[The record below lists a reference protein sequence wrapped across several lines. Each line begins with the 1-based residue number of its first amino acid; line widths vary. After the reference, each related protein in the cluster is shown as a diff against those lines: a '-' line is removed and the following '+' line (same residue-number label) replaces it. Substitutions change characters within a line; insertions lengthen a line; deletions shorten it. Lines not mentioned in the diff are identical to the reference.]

1 MTTLQAAPQG
11 ASTRQPVIAH
21 IDMDAFYASVE
32 IARHPELAD
41 VPMWV
46 GGADRGVV
54 LSANYPAREYG
65 VQGGMSVSRAKRLCP
80 KGVAIR
86 PDHDTYSLVSR
97 GVFALLSTITE
108 RVEIASID
116 EAFCDITGAQTRL
129 GSPRDIGE
137 FVRARIADEQ
147 YIPASV
153 GIGPTKFIAKVASKA
168 AKPDGLVEVAPNE
181 VVDFLHPMGVDVI
194 WGVGPA
200 TADSLHKLG
209 LYTVGDVARTP
220 KETLQRAFG
229 YRQGAWL
236 YDLSWGKDDRRVEAE
251 PVERSVGTQE
261 TFSRDTDDAAVVRT
275 ELLRVCATTA
285 SRMRAAGVMGR
296 TVVLSLRFSDFT
308 TITRSATLPYP
319 TDVTDDLFAAAWRS
333 FCRLNLQRARIRRVG
348 VRVEGLIDADQAYQ
362 QPTLDSPERGMREVE
377 AAADAAIRKFGPAA
391 VKRARLTNRH
401 F

>member
-1 MTTLQAAPQG
+1 MTMVQTLPRQAA
-11 ASTRQPVIAH
+11 SRQTVIAH
-21 IDMDAFYASVE
+21 VDMDAFYASVE
-32 IARHPELAD
+32 IARRPELAD

-80 KGVAIR
+80 KGIAIR

-97 GVFALLSTITE
+97 GVFAVLSSITE
-108 RVEIASID
+108 KVEIASID
-116 EAFCDITGAQTRL
+116 EAFCDITGAQARL
-129 GSPRDIGE
+129 GAPRDIGE
-137 FVRARIADEQ
+137 LMRSRIADEQ

-168 AKPDGLVEVAPNE
+168 AKPDGLVEVAPGG
-181 VVDFLHPMGVDVI
+181 VIDFLHPMGVDVM
-194 WGVGPA
+194 WGVGPVTA
-200 TADSLHKLG
+200 TTLHKLG
-209 LYTVGDVARTP
+209 LHTVGDVAHTP

-236 YDLSWGKDDRRVEAE
+236 YDLSWGKDNRRVEAE
-251 PVERSVGTQE
+251 PAERSIGTQE
-261 TFSRDTDDAAVVRT
+261 TFSRDTDDAAIVRT
-275 ELLRVCATTA
+275 ELLRVCATTS

-296 TVVLSLRFSDFT
+296 TVVVNLRFSDFT

-319 TDVTDDLFAAAWRS
+319 TDVTDDLFAAAWRT

-362 QPTLDSPERGMREVE
+362 QLTLDAPERGMREVE
-377 AAADAAIRKFGPAA
+377 AAADDAIRKFGPMA
-391 VKRARLTNRH
+391 VRRARLTSRQS
-401 F
+401 